1 MRITKIKNLFNNI
14 PKALAPWLVF
24 AVMMAIGIVAAL
36 SFFEPDFGTDDFT
49 EPPASLGKGDWFA
62 YGRGWEPNVSG
73 DGSALLS
80 SSTCESAAKWYWFE
94 DGNGDG
100 DYTDEEDGICVQASS
115 TNSGILTWNGNDCDD
130 EQDNSYIAAYECE
143 GAFPNGTIKAGSY
156 SGRYTD
162 VTCTD
167 DTTWNDGDCALCQ
180 ADCYDGKKDL
190 PDQNGY
196 TAGDEDITTGNHG
209 PISSEVLK
217 NWTGTRLPT
226 SLDFFGF
233 CGFKNGSNPAND
245 YETDCSNAT
254 TTGNYGHMIGRT
266 DECLDLSNTSYEWFS
281 ERHSYGGARRAGNSA
296 CSYFN
301 VSSVVSSNRFRA
313 VFRP

>member
-1 MRITKIKNLFNNI
+1 MRITKIKNLFDNL
-14 PKALAPWLVF
+14 PSKA
-24 AVMMAIGIVAAL
+24 MAGFIVGIVLVISITVGLA
-36 SFFEPDFGTDDFT
+36 FT
-49 EPPASLGKGDWFA
+49 EPDSGPLVDEPANTMDMGNWTA
-62 YGRGWEPNVSG
+62 YGRRGT
-73 DGSALLS
+73 ATTTLTKT
-80 SSTCESAAKWYWFE
+80 TCESAAKWYWFE

-266 DECLDLSNTSYEWFS
+266 DECLDLSDTSYEWLS
-281 ERHSYGGARRAGNSA
+281 ERHYYFSARRAGSNA
-296 CSYFN
+296 CSCFGYGH
-301 VSSVVSSNRFRA
+301 VGYSYRFRA